1 MPASKDLPG
10 AAGSAPASSRTRAA
24 CASTQGVTA
33 PSSAAP
39 AGRTQVRTRGPN
51 TLAVRQLL
59 GITTS
64 YHQIAPHGLT
74 CPRTPGKGIPEHGNP
89 DQAIRGQAVPGQ
101 GILAN
106 PMPCDRRPQ
115 TQESSISA

>member
-1 MPASKDLPG
+1 MPASKDFPG
-10 AAGSAPASSRTRAA
+10 AAGSTPASNRTRAA

-39 AGRTQVRTRGPN
+39 AGRTQVRTRAPN

-64 YHQIAPHGLT
+64 HRQIAPHRLCGPL
-74 CPRTPGKGIPEHGNP
+74 GHLAQELGA
-89 DQAIRGQAVPGQ
+89 QAFGA
-101 GILAN
+101 
-106 PMPCDRRPQ
+106 
-115 TQESSISA
+115 QESGARKTEPSRARPRNSGQSYAI